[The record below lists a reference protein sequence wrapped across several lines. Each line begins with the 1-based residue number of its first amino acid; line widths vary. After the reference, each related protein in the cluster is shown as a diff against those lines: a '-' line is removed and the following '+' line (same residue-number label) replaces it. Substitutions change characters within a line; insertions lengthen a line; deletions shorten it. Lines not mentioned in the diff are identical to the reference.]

1 MVRFSRFETGGSGM
15 MNSKMVTRI
24 LLSMAVLITAVIHL
38 YLGMVYDAFIF
49 ILNGIGF
56 LGLWGLFLLPMAFL
70 RPYRRWV
77 GFVLMGYSAITI
89 LLWAV
94 LNGELDVASISAKL
108 AELVIIVTVWLDLQ
122 RVEQK

>member
-1 MVRFSRFETGGSGM
+1 M
-15 MNSKMVTRI
+15 MDSKMVTRI

-94 LNGELDVASISAKL
+94 LNGKLDVASISAKL